1 MLTTKLVVR
10 AMDAERRMLG
20 WVEVEAEARGDG
32 KLWLGSPAFLP
43 IECVGTVAYLSIHWC
58 DVNVEITQVTDAQR
72 VVPGQALGLP
82 GDWPAMTVGDQ
93 AGGLPPVTVR
103 EAITIG
109 VPVGALGGRGN

>member
-10 AMDAERRMLG
+10 AMDADRRMLG
-20 WVEVEAEARGDG
+20 WAEVEAEARGDG
-32 KLWLGSPAFLP
+32 KLWVAPATFLP
-43 IECVGTVAYLSIHWC
+43 IDRAGTVAYLSIHWC

-82 GDWPAMTVGDQ
+82 GEWPAITVGDA
-93 AGGLPPVTVR
+93 AGGLPTVTVR
-103 EAITIG
+103 DPIMIG